1 MTEKN
6 LHEDFMKLG
15 DMSDIDNRILAEAGR
30 DDLIDR
36 MHEQKDKDAER
47 KAPWMQEVREHWF
60 LYALL
65 FISFLLTE
73 TLAIYL
79 GTAPKVM
86 TDPAT
91 GAQFIEF
98 HTDFGHLATAF
109 IYMLV
114 LPLVTEL
121 AFDNSRKKFNQRETG
136 NWRQTWTMGL
146 SIVVSVI
153 SWVGTGVAGAYVIM
167 STLGSIGFIEIP
179 KNVQT
184 YLIWVIP
191 VLLAF
196 FALMTWLYQAG
207 SRFAKSKKMAEEEEK
222 NAELADQ
229 MRMQQIERAG
239 KRAIRA
245 AAIRSFEQ
253 AVALGLLS
261 QAEADAALAQGMSL
275 GDLERKL
282 NRDITGEGK
291 IGDTSGLQRSLPAPK
306 QRPGVWVPEDE
317 YRRLSEKYPNV
328 PGTFVPDDPETDPNA
343 ALDKVNQMLEDLKQD
358 LLRAQGVVEPNHRTN
373 GRNP

>member
-1 MTEKN
+1 MSEHN
-6 LHEDFMKLG
+6 LHDDFMKLG
-15 DMSDIDNRILAEAGR
+15 DMSDIDNRILAEAGQ
-30 DDLIDR
+30 DDLVDR
-36 MHEQKDKDAER
+36 MHGQKDKEAAR
-47 KAPWMQEVREHWF
+47 KAPWMQEVKEHWF

-65 FISFLLTE
+65 GISFLLTE

-79 GTAPKVM
+79 GTAPTVQ
-86 TDPAT
+86 TDPVTA
-91 GAQFIEF
+91 AQYIEF
-98 HTDFGHLATAF
+98 HTDFGHIATTI

-153 SWVGTGVAGAYVIM
+153 SWIGTGVAGAYVIM

-184 YLIWVIP
+184 WLIWVIP

-207 SRFAKSKKMAEEEEK
+207 SRFAKSQKMAEEQER

-253 AVALGLLS
+253 AVAMGLLS
-261 QAEADAALAQGMSL
+261 QQDADTALAQGMSL

-291 IGDTSGLQRSLPAPK
+291 IGDTSGLQRTPPLLAKLPQAEWDCPSCHNRNVGSGSFCTVCGTSRIPQPVK
-306 QRPGVWVPEDE
+306 TNGV
-317 YRRLSEKYPNV
+317 
-328 PGTFVPDDPETDPNA
+328 GQ
-343 ALDKVNQMLEDLKQD
+343 KVN
-358 LLRAQGVVEPNHRTN
+358 P
-373 GRNP
+373 